1 MNNFSIV
8 SQDILGDISN
18 VGKIRMLGVR
28 NNKYSSV
35 IGNIVYFINKLR
47 LKGKGIDSDINNK
60 KGDMYV
66 IVDVV
71 MPSKL
76 TKKQKDLFK
85 ELSETTLDD
94 DSKFT
99 KFNKM
104 LKK

>member
-1 MNNFSIV
+1 
-8 SQDILGDISN
+8 
-18 VGKIRMLGVR
+18 
-28 NNKYSSV
+28 
-35 IGNIVYFINKLR
+35 
-47 LKGKGIDSDINNK
+47 
-60 KGDMYV
+60 MYV

-104 LKK
+104 LKKIIYMRSKPKVLGRYFEPNFSLKIKSIIYKP

>member
-1 MNNFSIV
+1 M
-8 SQDILGDISN
+8 ILI
-18 VGKIRMLGVR
+18 I
-28 NNKYSSV
+28 
-35 IGNIVYFINKLR
+35 
-47 LKGKGIDSDINNK
+47 K
-60 KGDMYV
+60 KA
-66 IVDVV
+66 IDVV